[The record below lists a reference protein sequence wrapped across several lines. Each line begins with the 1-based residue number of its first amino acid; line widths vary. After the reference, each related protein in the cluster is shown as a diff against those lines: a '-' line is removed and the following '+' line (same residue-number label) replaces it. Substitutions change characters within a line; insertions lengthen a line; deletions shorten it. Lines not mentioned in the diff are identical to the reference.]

1 MEKIYLTHGIS
12 FRYPEDWELSVQ
24 PQEQAQEIEI
34 IVDSPQTSFWGLTLF
49 FNGPQAEE
57 VIKTALR
64 TFQEEYDE
72 IDIYPSTAKLCGRR
86 TIARDLQ
93 FVCMDLI
100 NSTFLR
106 AFETDR
112 FTALVLFQATD
123 NELDKTLPLLERLNR
138 SMVYNNLTG

>member
-24 PQEQAQEIEI
+24 QQEQEIAI
-34 IVDSPQTSFWGLTLF
+34 IVDSPDTSFWGLTLF
-49 FNGPQAEE
+49 FNCPRAEDVVE
-57 VIKTALR
+57 TALR

-72 IDIYPSTAKLCGRR
+72 IDIYPSAAQICERR

-93 FVCMDLI
+93 FVCVDLI
-100 NSTFLR
+100 NSAFLR

-123 NELDKTLPLLERLNR
+123 NELDKTLPLLERLCR
-138 SMVYNNLTG
+138 SMVYNIVAE

>member
-24 PQEQAQEIEI
+24 QQEHEIAI
-34 IVDSPQTSFWGLTLF
+34 VVDSPQTSFWGLTLF
-49 FNGPQAEE
+49 FNGPQAED
-57 VIKTALR
+57 VIETALR

-72 IDIYPSTAKLCGRR
+72 IDIYPSAAKLCERR
-86 TIARDLQ
+86 TIAHDLQ

-100 NSTFLR
+100 NSAFLR

-123 NELDKTLPLLERLNR
+123 NELDKTLPLLERLCR
-138 SMVYNNLTG
+138 SMVYNNVTG